1 MAPGAAPAAQLAFL
15 ALLWTLLPGESGFE
29 GCRRVSFPDPRCA
42 LKAVGGPAPDRLGR
56 RPFVLRSLFLGSCF
70 WEEDRLKVNSRGFPS
85 RPLMAR
91 LCALGPRIAPSED
104 LQVFRCKVETLTV
117 ASS

>member
-1 MAPGAAPAAQLAFL
+1 MRP
-15 ALLWTLLPGESGFE
+15 E
-29 GCRRVSFPDPRCA
+29 
-42 LKAVGGPAPDRLGR
+42 AVGGPAPDRLGL

-70 WEEDRLKVNSRGFPS
+70 WEEDQLKVNSRGFPS
-85 RPLMAR
+85 RPFMAR

-104 LQVFRCKVETLTV
+104 LQVFCCQVETLTV